1 MKHIT
6 QGEYELFT
14 TKAEAIHRFRQ
25 MQGVCRGHMSDK
37 NPIAFYC
44 SAKGRI
50 TLTNP
55 PTREFEHRNVTNLFG
70 EVIERDGKTYVT
82 YYTGYSQTTHT
93 VKVLSI
99 VCLAVL
105 AVLTL
110 LLMIAQANIALSS
123 VPFFLC
129 LMFLG
134 FRIFTLSKEGENSP
148 ADSEILINELKNRV
162 EAVNLWDK

>member
-55 PTREFEHRNVTNLFG
+55 PSRELGHRSATKLFG
-70 EVIERDGKTYVT
+70 QVTERDGKTYVA
-82 YYTGYSQTTHT
+82 YHTGYDRSVHT
-93 VKVLSI
+93 VKMLSFI
-99 VCLAVL
+99 LLAVL
-105 AVLTL
+105 AALTIVLVLADVQTT
-110 LLMIAQANIALSS
+110 
-123 VPFFLC
+123 
-129 LMFLG
+129 G
-134 FRIFTLSKEGENSP
+134 FPVGLVVCFVAVVFQLFTMSKEGENSP
-148 ADSEILINELKNRV
+148 KDSEILINELKNRV